1 MRRGRQRRMMSEIN
15 VTPMVDVMLVLLV
28 IFMVTAPMMTQGVDV
43 DLPKTTSR
51 ALRQKERPIV
61 ISINKRGDIF
71 LNRVKGSEKIL
82 RQQLRKLALNDG
94 TKRPVYLKADR
105 RVQYGVVAVVMAD
118 IKAAGF
124 NKLGMVTKP
133 RERR

>member
-1 MRRGRQRRMMSEIN
+1 MMSEIN

-51 ALRQKERPIV
+51 ALRQKETPIV

>member
-1 MRRGRQRRMMSEIN
+1 MKRGRQRRMMSEIN

>member
-1 MRRGRQRRMMSEIN
+1 MMSEIN

-43 DLPKTTSR
+43 DLPRTTSR
-51 ALRQKERPIV
+51 ALRQKETPIV

-71 LNRVKGSEKIL
+71 LNRVKGNEKIL
-82 RQQLRKLALNDG
+82 RRQLRKLALNDG
-94 TKRPVYLKADR
+94 TKRPIYLKADR

>member
-28 IFMVTAPMMTQGVDV
+28 IFMVTAPMMTQGIDV

-82 RQQLRKLALNDG
+82 RQQLRKLALDDG
-94 TKRPVYLKADR
+94 NRRPVYLKADR